1 MAAAESLASI
11 NALSTDVV
19 AKILGYLGG
28 PEEIM
33 LSRRVCKKIRD
44 AATIAIVPSTD
55 FRVDSERRYNLIV
68 AMRRAI
74 PNPQSMNTY
83 DEVARVLPN
92 LQRVSIFSLGT
103 RQKFEDGLDPDK
115 DQATKTRRYWKAHDI
130 RVLSSFKKLRVLS
143 LYCAPLN
150 GTYPLLF
157 NFPLL
162 VSLSISHC
170 KYLKWDLRML
180 ERLTILKHLH
190 VENNQYVTGNISS
203 LRMLKGSLE
212 SLEIS
217 NCLNVVGNFMDIAD
231 FSRLDYLR
239 LEGSAVTG
247 DVRDITVNDFRGLN
261 HLYLPSTV
269 YGGVGYEFGSISEV
283 PAFMNSIYRLQKRT
297 PSLFD
302 QCVWYLSHSS
312 PDSYVSLSFAETY
325 LPPAP
330 LEFTFIR
337 AGPRLG
343 WRWTQCEVNWLDPEP
358 DRRSSEYGRYTKE
371 LRRIQR
377 NAMFY
382 SGYWEP
388 PTEEE
393 YWRLCSRYRA
403 NLFDFY

>member
-1 MAAAESLASI
+1 
-11 NALSTDVV
+11 
-19 AKILGYLGG
+19 
-28 PEEIM
+28 
-33 LSRRVCKKIRD
+33 
-44 AATIAIVPSTD
+44 
-55 FRVDSERRYNLIV
+55 
-68 AMRRAI
+68 
-74 PNPQSMNTY
+74 
-83 DEVARVLPN
+83 
-92 LQRVSIFSLGT
+92 
-103 RQKFEDGLDPDK
+103 
-115 DQATKTRRYWKAHDI
+115 
-130 RVLSSFKKLRVLS
+130 
-143 LYCAPLN
+143 
-150 GTYPLLF
+150 
-157 NFPLL
+157 
-162 VSLSISHC
+162 
-170 KYLKWDLRML
+170 ML

-203 LRMLKGSLE
+203 LRMLKDSLE

-330 LEFTFIR
+330 LEFTFVR

-343 WRWTQCEVNWLDPEP
+343 WRWTQCEVNWIDPEP
-358 DRRSSEYGRYTKE
+358 DRRSSEYRSYSRG
-371 LRRIQR
+371 LHRIQR